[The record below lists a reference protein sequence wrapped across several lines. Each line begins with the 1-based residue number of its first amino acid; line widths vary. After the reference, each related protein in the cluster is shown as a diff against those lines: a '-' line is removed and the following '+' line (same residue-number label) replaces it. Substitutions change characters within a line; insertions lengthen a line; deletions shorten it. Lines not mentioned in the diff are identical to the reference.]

1 MLCIMPNFSAPG
13 IVMIRGVLASSTGN
27 WISLEREKTFLEA
40 HKLSLTQLNHYF
52 KQPVI
57 NEHVLMAQRL
67 ADEVGDG
74 DIRKQAYT
82 KIINSLTDLV
92 QGYVE
97 DSNLT
102 GTGSFDLIT
111 TVPAS
116 LSCQPCFLL
125 SIPTHIS
132 PKPNGSTAGI
142 YAKYLP
148 MA

>member
-1 MLCIMPNFSAPG
+1 
-13 IVMIRGVLASSTGN
+13 MIRGVLASSTGN

-92 QGYVE
+92 QGYKQV
-97 DSNLT
+97 NV
-102 GTGSFDLIT
+102 G
-111 TVPAS
+111 
-116 LSCQPCFLL
+116 
-125 SIPTHIS
+125 
-132 PKPNGSTAGI
+132 
-142 YAKYLP
+142 
-148 MA
+148 